1 VLIGIIKFTIV
12 LEALKEE
19 WYVALLDN
27 ATDIVII
34 LVLVYAL
41 LSIPR
46 QASAR
51 RLLSTILV
59 RNTQYFGLR
68 CGDSTLL
75 QVAGP

>member
-1 VLIGIIKFTIV
+1 MKRSEKHVCLGLLGLIGVIKFTIV

-46 QASAR
+46 QA
-51 RLLSTILV
+51 
-59 RNTQYFGLR
+59 
-68 CGDSTLL
+68 
-75 QVAGP
+75 